1 MIPGKASPRPKGLPV
16 QLGEAE
22 FRDLLANTARMAILF
37 VALIVLIA
45 ALMYGRGL
53 LLPVSLAIIVG
64 LMFGP
69 MADNL
74 ERRGIPA
81 ALSGAIIVFVLI
93 AASILSFAVPLSEWV
108 ARAPLIWEKFRTAVT
123 DLKEP
128 LAALSGLGDQI
139 KTLMGTGGAVEVAV
153 ADGNPVTD
161 IAFLA
166 PAILGEIL
174 VFLVSLYFY
183 LATRENIR
191 ISILSLCVTR
201 RLRWRTAHVFR
212 EVEAKV
218 SRFLISVTLLNI
230 CVGIVMTLATWW
242 LGLPSPI
249 LWGALAFILNYIP
262 YVGQAIMIAI
272 LLAVGLG
279 TQVGWFAILAPVG
292 FYLVV
297 NFVEGQVIFPQ
308 FVGRSVEL
316 NPFLIFL
323 AILFWIWAWGPF
335 GALVAVPSLLI
346 AQSFLSHVLP
356 SPVLSPRR
364 PVRKTANMSQRDV
377 ILANAAKAIKEQAE
391 DAAEVEAKAEEAK
404 TAPEEPAA
412 APAKAESK
420 PRRRTTKAKPATA

>member
-1 MIPGKASPRPKGLPV
+1 MPAGKASLRPKGLPV
-16 QLGEAE
+16 QLNEAE
-22 FRDLLANTARMAILF
+22 FKDLLANTARLATIF
-37 VALIVLIA
+37 VATIVLIA
-45 ALMYGRGL
+45 ALTYGRAL

-69 MADNL
+69 VADNL
-74 ERRGIPA
+74 ERRGVPS
-81 ALSGAIIVFVLI
+81 ALSGAIVVLILIVLI
-93 AASILSFAVPLSEWV
+93 AASILSFAVPLTEWV
-108 ARAPLIWEKFRTAVT
+108 ARAPLIWEKFRSAVT

-128 LAALSGLGDQI
+128 LAALGGLSEQI
-139 KTLMGTGGAVEVAV
+139 RALMGEEAAVEVAV
-153 ADGNPVTD
+153 AEGNPVTD
-161 IAFLA
+161 IAFIA

-212 EVEAKV
+212 DVEAKV
-218 SRFLISVTLLNI
+218 SKFLLSVTLLNI
-230 CVGIVMTLATWW
+230 CVGVVMTIATWW

-249 LWGALAFILNYIP
+249 LWGALAFLLNYIP

-279 TQVGWFAILAPVG
+279 TQAGWVAILAPVA

-297 NFVEGQVIFPQ
+297 NFVEGQLVFPQ

-316 NPFLIFL
+316 NPFLVFL
-323 AILFWIWAWGPF
+323 SILFWIWAWGPF
-335 GALVAVPSLLI
+335 GALVAVPSLII
-346 AQSFLSHVLP
+346 AQSFLAHVLP
-356 SPVLSPRR
+356 SPAMKPSR
-364 PVRKTANMSQRDV
+364 PVRKTANMSERDV

-391 DAAEVEAKAEEAK
+391 EEAR
-404 TAPEEPAA
+404 TDIEEAEPA
-412 APAKAESK
+412 PK
-420 PRRRTTKAKPATA
+420 PRRRAAKAKPATA

>member
-1 MIPGKASPRPKGLPV
+1 MFAGKASPRPKGLPV
-16 QLGEAE
+16 QMNQAE
-22 FRDLLANTARMAILF
+22 FQLLLANAARLAIVF
-37 VALIVLIA
+37 VATVVLIA

-69 MADNL
+69 VADNF
-74 ERRGIPA
+74 ERRGVSP
-81 ALSGAIIVFVLI
+81 ALSAAIVVLILIVLI

-108 ARAPLIWEKFRTAVT
+108 ARAPLIWEKFRAAVT

-128 LAALSGLGDQI
+128 LAALSGLGDQL
-139 KTLMGTGGAVEVAV
+139 KALMGGDTAMEVDIAG
-153 ADGNPVTD
+153 GNPVTD
-161 IAFLA
+161 IAFI
-166 PAILGEIL
+166 PTILGEIL

-183 LATRENIR
+183 LATRQNIR
-191 ISILSLCVTR
+191 MSILSLCVTR

-212 EVEAKV
+212 DVETKV
-218 SRFLISVTLLNI
+218 SRFLLSVTLLNI

-242 LGLPSPI
+242 LGLPSPL

-262 YVGQAIMIAI
+262 YVGQAILIAI

-279 TQVGWFAILAPVG
+279 TQVGWVAILAPVG
-292 FYLVV
+292 VYLVV
-297 NFVEGQVIFPQ
+297 NFIEGQVVFPQ

-323 AILFWIWAWGPF
+323 SILFWIWAWGPF

-346 AQSFLSHVLP
+346 LQSFIAHVLP
-356 SPVLSPRR
+356 SPALMPRR
-364 PVRKTANMSQRDV
+364 PVRKTANMTERDV

-391 DAAEVEAKAEEAK
+391 DIAEAEAATEEAKAPAE
-404 TAPEEPAA
+404 PPPEPA
-412 APAKAESK
+412 PK
-420 PRRRTTKAKPATA
+420 PRRRAAKAKPATA